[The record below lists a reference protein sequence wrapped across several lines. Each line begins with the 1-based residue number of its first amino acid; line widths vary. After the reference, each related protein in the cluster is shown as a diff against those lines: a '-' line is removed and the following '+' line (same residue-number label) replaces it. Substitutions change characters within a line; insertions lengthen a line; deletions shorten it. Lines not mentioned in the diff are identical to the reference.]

1 MTTKRRQ
8 ITRNESVSSYHL
20 RRPHDEDHQVSK
32 MNRAIIPLLALSML
46 SACGDEA
53 GEAPASDAVATKSV
67 PVTSHTEKVQGP
79 VQIDYKIIGIP
90 IVGQPVGIDLQVV
103 SRIGPQ
109 EMTLSYRV
117 NDSTAMQLAETQL
130 DRVTL
135 AATRDERPSLQQ
147 VQVIPL
153 REGRVFLNVSVS
165 IETDDGTM
173 SSVTAIPIQ
182 VGAAVREPQDNGELL
197 TDESGEQVRSLPAK
211 ED

>member
-1 MTTKRRQ
+1 MK
-8 ITRNESVSSYHL
+8 
-20 RRPHDEDHQVSK
+20 
-32 MNRAIIPLLALSML
+32 RAILPVLALFTI
-46 SACGDEA
+46 SACGNGNVDVPEA
-53 GEAPASDAVATKSV
+53 DTKFTKAAPAAA
-67 PVTSHTEKVQGP
+67 HTEKAQGP

-90 IVGQPVGIDLQVV
+90 IVGQPLGIDLEVT
-103 SRIGPQ
+103 SKIGPQ

-117 NDSTAMQLAETQL
+117 NDSTAMQFSETQL

-147 VQVIPL
+147 VQVVPL
-153 REGRVFLNVSVS
+153 REGRLFLNVSVS

-182 VGAAVREPQDNGELL
+182 VGAAPRPVQDNGELV
-197 TDESGEQVRSLPAK
+197 TDEGGEQVRSLPAR

>member
-1 MTTKRRQ
+1 MK
-8 ITRNESVSSYHL
+8 
-20 RRPHDEDHQVSK
+20 
-32 MNRAIIPLLALSML
+32 RAIFPVLAMFTI
-46 SACGDEA
+46 SACGN
-53 GEAPASDAVATKSV
+53 GTVEAPASDASATNGAIAAA
-67 PVTSHTEKVQGP
+67 HTEKAQGP

-90 IVGQPVGIDLQVV
+90 IVGQPVGIDLQVL
-103 SRIGPQ
+103 SKIGPQ

-117 NDSTAMQLAETQL
+117 NDSTALQFAETQL

-135 AATRDERPSLQQ
+135 AATQDDRPSLQQ

-165 IETDDGTM
+165 IETDNGTM

-182 VGAAVREPQDNGELL
+182 VGAAAREPQDNGELL

>member
-1 MTTKRRQ
+1 MK
-8 ITRNESVSSYHL
+8 
-20 RRPHDEDHQVSK
+20 
-32 MNRAIIPLLALSML
+32 RAIISFLAML
-46 SACGDEA
+46 TISSCGNGNVD
-53 GEAPASDAVATKSV
+53 APESDATAAKAASATA
-67 PVTSHTEKVQGP
+67 HTEKTQGP

-90 IVGQPVGIDLQVV
+90 IVGQPVGIDLQVT
-103 SRIGPQ
+103 SKIGPQ

-117 NDSTAMQLAETQL
+117 NDSTAMQFADTQL

-135 AATRDERPSLQQ
+135 AATRDDRPSLQQ

-153 REGRVFLNVSVS
+153 REGRLFLNVSVS

-182 VGAAVREPQDNGELL
+182 VGAAPRQAQDNGELV
-197 TDESGEQVRSLPAK
+197 TDEDGEQVRSLPAK

>member
-1 MTTKRRQ
+1 
-8 ITRNESVSSYHL
+8 
-20 RRPHDEDHQVSK
+20 
-32 MNRAIIPLLALSML
+32 
-46 SACGDEA
+46 
-53 GEAPASDAVATKSV
+53 
-67 PVTSHTEKVQGP
+67 
-79 VQIDYKIIGIP
+79 
-90 IVGQPVGIDLQVV
+90 
-103 SRIGPQ
+103 
-109 EMTLSYRV
+109 MTLSYRV
-117 NDSTAMQLAETQL
+117 NDSTALQLAETQL

-197 TDESGEQVRSLPAK
+197 TDESGEQVRSLPAR

>member
-1 MTTKRRQ
+1 MK
-8 ITRNESVSSYHL
+8 
-20 RRPHDEDHQVSK
+20 
-32 MNRAIIPLLALSML
+32 RAIFPVLAILTL
-46 SACGDEA
+46 AACGN
-53 GEAPASDAVATKSV
+53 GTVEAPQSDATATKAAA
-67 PVTSHTEKVQGP
+67 TTTHTEKVQGP

-103 SRIGPQ
+103 SKIGPQ

-117 NDSTAMQLAETQL
+117 NDSTALQFAESQL

-135 AATRDERPSLQQ
+135 AAMQDDRPSLQQ

-165 IETDDGTM
+165 IETDEGTM

-182 VGAAVREPQDNGELL
+182 VGAAVREPQDNGALL
-197 TDESGEQVRSLPAK
+197 TDESGDQVHSLPAK

>member
-1 MTTKRRQ
+1 
-8 ITRNESVSSYHL
+8 
-20 RRPHDEDHQVSK
+20 
-32 MNRAIIPLLALSML
+32 MNRAIIPFLALSML
-46 SACGDEA
+46 SACGDEV
-53 GEAPASDAVATKSV
+53 GEAPASEAVATKAV
-67 PVTSHTEKVQGP
+67 PATSHTEKVQGP

-90 IVGQPVGIDLQVV
+90 IIGQPVGVDLQVV

-117 NDSTAMQLAETQL
+117 NDSTALQLAETQL

-197 TDESGEQVRSLPAK
+197 TDESGEQVRSLPAR

>member
-1 MTTKRRQ
+1 MK
-8 ITRNESVSSYHL
+8 
-20 RRPHDEDHQVSK
+20 
-32 MNRAIIPLLALSML
+32 RAIFPVLAML
-46 SACGDEA
+46 TIAACGN
-53 GEAPASDAVATKSV
+53 GTVEAPASDATAKGAAPVAATG
-67 PVTSHTEKVQGP
+67 HTEKAQGP
-79 VQIDYKIIGIP
+79 VQIEYKIIGIP
-90 IVGQPVGIDLQVV
+90 IVGQPVGIDLEVT
-103 SRIGPQ
+103 SKIGPQ

-117 NDSTAMQLAETQL
+117 NDSTAMQFSETQL

-153 REGRVFLNVSVS
+153 REGRLFLNVSVS

-182 VGAAVREPQDNGELL
+182 VGAAPRQAQDNGELV
-197 TDESGEQVRSLPAK
+197 TDEDGEQVRSLPAK

>member
-1 MTTKRRQ
+1 MK
-8 ITRNESVSSYHL
+8 
-20 RRPHDEDHQVSK
+20 
-32 MNRAIIPLLALSML
+32 RAIISVLAMLTL
-46 SACGDEA
+46 SACGD
-53 GEAPASDAVATKSV
+53 GTVDTPASDATATKAAQA
-67 PVTSHTEKVQGP
+67 HTEKAQGP

-103 SRIGPQ
+103 SNIGPQ

-117 NDSTAMQLAETQL
+117 NDSTALQFAETQL

-135 AATRDERPSLQQ
+135 AATRDERPTLQQ

-165 IETDDGTM
+165 IESEDGTM

-182 VGAAVREPQDNGELL
+182 VGAAAREAQDNGELV
-197 TDESGEQVRSLPAK
+197 TDESGDQVHSLPAK

>member
-1 MTTKRRQ
+1 MK
-8 ITRNESVSSYHL
+8 
-20 RRPHDEDHQVSK
+20 
-32 MNRAIIPLLALSML
+32 RAIFPVLAILTL
-46 SACGDEA
+46 AACGNGTVDAPETNA
-53 GEAPASDAVATKSV
+53 SVGKAAPAAA
-67 PVTSHTEKVQGP
+67 HTEKAQGP

-90 IVGQPVGIDLQVV
+90 IVGQPVGIDLQVT
-103 SRIGPQ
+103 SKIGPQ

-117 NDSTAMQLAETQL
+117 NDSTAMQFSDTQL

-135 AATRDERPSLQQ
+135 AATRDDRPSLQQ

-153 REGRVFLNVSVS
+153 REGRLFLNVSVS

-182 VGAAVREPQDNGELL
+182 VGAAPRQAQDNGELV
-197 TDESGEQVRSLPAK
+197 TDEDGEQVRSLPAK

>member
-1 MTTKRRQ
+1 MK
-8 ITRNESVSSYHL
+8 
-20 RRPHDEDHQVSK
+20 
-32 MNRAIIPLLALSML
+32 RAIIPILAICML
-46 SACGDEA
+46 SACGNDA
-53 GEAPASDAVATKSV
+53 GEVPASDAVADKAEAA
-67 PVTSHTEKVQGP
+67 TSHTEKVQGP

-103 SRIGPQ
+103 SKIGPQ

-117 NDSTAMQLAETQL
+117 NDSTALQFGESQL

-165 IETDDGTM
+165 IETDEGTM

-182 VGAAVREPQDNGELL
+182 VGAAVREPQDNGELV
-197 TDESGEQVRSLPAK
+197 TDESGDQVHSLPAK

>member
-1 MTTKRRQ
+1 MTMERLS
-8 ITRNESVSSYHL
+8 ITRNVSVSTYHL
-20 RRPHDEDHQVSK
+20 RRPRNDKHLVTNMK
-32 MNRAIIPLLALSML
+32 RAIFPVLAILML
-46 SACGDEA
+46 SACGNGA
-53 GEAPASDAVATKSV
+53 GEAPVNDATATKAA
-67 PVTSHTEKVQGP
+67 PAAAHTQKAQGP

-90 IVGQPVGIDLQVV
+90 IVGQPVGIDLQVI
-103 SRIGPQ
+103 SKIGPR

-117 NDSTAMQLAETQL
+117 NDSTALQFAETQL

-135 AATRDERPSLQQ
+135 AAMRDERPNLQQ

-165 IETDDGTM
+165 IETDDGMM

>member
-1 MTTKRRQ
+1 
-8 ITRNESVSSYHL
+8 
-20 RRPHDEDHQVSK
+20 
-32 MNRAIIPLLALSML
+32 ML
-46 SACGDEA
+46 TVSACGNSTVES
-53 GEAPASDAVATKSV
+53 PTSDAAATNA
-67 PVTSHTEKVQGP
+67 PTAAAHTEKAQGP
-79 VQIDYKIIGIP
+79 VQIEYTIIGVP

-103 SRIGPQ
+103 SKIGPQ

-117 NDSTAMQLAETQL
+117 NDSTALQFAETQL

-135 AATRDERPSLQQ
+135 AATRDDRPSLQQ

>member
-1 MTTKRRQ
+1 MKRA
-8 ITRNESVSSYHL
+8 T
-20 RRPHDEDHQVSK
+20 
-32 MNRAIIPLLALSML
+32 IPVLAMLIL
-46 SACGDEA
+46 SACGNGTVDVPEA
-53 GEAPASDAVATKSV
+53 DASIAKAAPAVA
-67 PVTSHTEKVQGP
+67 HTEKAQGP

-90 IVGQPVGIDLQVV
+90 IIGQPLGIDLEVT
-103 SRIGPQ
+103 SKIGPQ

-117 NDSTAMQLAETQL
+117 NDSTAMQFSETQS

-153 REGRVFLNVSVS
+153 REGRLFLNVSVS

-182 VGAAVREPQDNGELL
+182 VGAALRQAQDNGDLVTNE
-197 TDESGEQVRSLPAK
+197 DGEQVRSLPAK